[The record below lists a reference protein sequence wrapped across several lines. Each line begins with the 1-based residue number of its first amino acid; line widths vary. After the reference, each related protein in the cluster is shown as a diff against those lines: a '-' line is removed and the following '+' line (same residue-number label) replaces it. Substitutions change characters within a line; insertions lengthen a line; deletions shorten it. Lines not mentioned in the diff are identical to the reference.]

1 MVALV
6 ATFSIWAFGVHGFF
20 CLSLVPRTK
29 SAQGFEASGYLIRGE
44 VPFTTLIFRN
54 VACRITQRQTGQML
68 SFLTVRKLLL
78 AFLLTAVSTRALAG
92 ESAQQQVVVP
102 ELVAAIVRPILDLR
116 EESIADCG
124 EPGMPTEPKCLTGD
138 GYDREQTRWWKV
150 AEGVGAVIAQK
161 GATADEAFVV
171 LMCYYTGEYGDDID
185 AVINRGRRMLPY
197 LQQYRTRVTTIPKR
211 HTLSLSG

>member
-1 MVALV
+1 
-6 ATFSIWAFGVHGFF
+6 
-20 CLSLVPRTK
+20 
-29 SAQGFEASGYLIRGE
+29 
-44 VPFTTLIFRN
+44 
-54 VACRITQRQTGQML
+54 ML

-197 LQQYRTRVTTIPKR
+197 LQQYRKRVTTIPKR